1 MALKPLKDR
10 VVAKIEKP
18 AEKTAAG
25 ILLGDTKEK
34 TAYAVVESVGPE
46 VKSVKKGDKIVY
58 KEYSTMEVKIEKEEF
73 IILKEEDILATFLS
87 VKRSSYLLL
96 GNPPRLYNDFDGLL
110 ALFNG
115 VVVVNRKNQ
124 KSRHSSIDKCKRVL
138 ELGSDLILFPEGVDN
153 KTPNALVL
161 HLFSGIYQIAKDRN
175 VKIVPVIHYK
185 EEDKNILHTVIDD
198 PIDVSS
204 MSREEALMT
213 LRDRY
218 SYWKYLMMEKY
229 GQSTRE
235 KEVGNILDVDS
246 YWEEKIKSQYKQR
259 YDREAEVKAF
269 YATKSEREYYQALD
283 DIAHL
288 EENPNTV
295 LLVED
300 AKKLV
305 KSQIQRRV

>member
-1 MALKPLKDR
+1 M
-10 VVAKIEKP
+10 IQ
-18 AEKTAAG
+18 
-25 ILLGDTKEK
+25 LLGPSFLPCKQVFENRK
-34 TAYAVVESVGPE
+34 QLENPLS
-46 VKSVKKGDKIVY
+46 
-58 KEYSTMEVKIEKEEF
+58 KEEDSEISLPNEP
-73 IILKEEDILATFLS
+73 IIWAPNHTYREDILATFLS

-246 YWEEKIKSQYKQR
+246 YCEEKIKSQYKQR